1 MGESRGDPRR
11 PVVQLSAGNI
21 RRKVEPGV
29 RVDIRDVKGRFPRG
43 RPSRRI
49 RIRRRSGQRT
59 AVTHS
64 SDEFILDWLLNS
76 PSGVHLVS
84 RVIVSPSH
92 VKRVI
97 NALKENLDKYEK
109 QFGSINETVSVDHKF
124 H

>member
-1 MGESRGDPRR
+1 MDDQSKTREATEIQINTGDEILRGKYSNN
-11 PVVQLSAGNI
+11 LI
-21 RRKVEPGV
+21 
-29 RVDIRDVKGRFPRG
+29 
-43 RPSRRI
+43 
-49 RIRRRSGQRT
+49 
-59 AVTHS
+59 VTHS

-109 QFGSINETVSVDHKF
+109 QFGSVKETPSLDHKF